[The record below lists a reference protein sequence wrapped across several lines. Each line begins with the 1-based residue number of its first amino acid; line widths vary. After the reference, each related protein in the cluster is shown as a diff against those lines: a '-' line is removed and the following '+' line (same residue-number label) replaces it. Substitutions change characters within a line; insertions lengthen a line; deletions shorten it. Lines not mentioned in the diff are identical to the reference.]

1 MNDQKTLIIMGFIKR
16 FAFFDGGQV
25 CVWLLIKTNQ
35 TKTKQKHG
43 IWLLAVCVCMSNIPR
58 SND

>member
-35 TKTKQKHG
+35 TKTKQKT
-43 IWLLAVCVCMSNIPR
+43 
-58 SND
+58 